1 MSNPDIPT
9 PFRGPPRSS
18 HLRQI
23 SNVSTKTISSLA
35 PHPSTQGDYSAAQ
48 DDSSN
53 SEAVQPKH
61 IERVCTLWVHEDNP
75 PREDVIMNFS
85 LFPKDSVRIGDLAE
99 IVALRPNSEI
109 RDFQDAIPKN
119 SKDAGT
125 NVSEGPTIG
134 VGGDRKRSP
143 SNALNLEEAINKPQQ
158 SKRYVFIAKDMSSEQ
173 RAGRPNLQIS
183 LAAHIA
189 NAFGFR
195 NKSLVVVSVVD
206 RCMNTASHVE
216 LTFKDL
222 YLSRSDMWR
231 LAISELSDKT
241 IYKGQKILFLG
252 TIKAYVRN
260 IFVRGQRVQSA
271 LFSANTK
278 PIFRSESARYIL
290 FIQMSRE
297 MWDFD
302 SEGTGQIMFNK
313 VVNGFLPELFKRWTR
328 MNARHLVS
336 IILFTRVEYEEETD
350 SWRVSDADGFGAKS
364 AIRPETAGKKSCRD
378 FFRVVITDMASGE
391 WTTILYQ
398 LKKEFKIFLRDIL
411 IQPSSCVSKPKDG
424 LDNWESDK
432 DSVRPE
438 YVIAGYPSAAI
449 HGNILEAINLASS
462 QFSHDYIDR
471 DLIRTGISIVVITPG
486 TGYFEVDYE
495 MLKMT
500 TETLVGNGIGID
512 LVCLSKMPL
521 HSVPLFKYRSPK
533 VQHSP
538 ETPANGQDGSP
549 PQIKYGSY
557 SSRTRL
563 SPSKI
568 SEFAASPGSSSNET
582 SKIEQEWS
590 YAVPHWI
597 DVSFWS
603 GGMSGSGLQQPGD
616 YRRGHVAAGGRRY
629 DRKAFV
635 PRCRMYEL
643 QMMGIMENEIS
654 NISIP
659 YLHEDPFYNPPPQT
673 FRVGAKLLN
682 SVASTNA
689 TSSEISTPT
698 GPRTLETSRGL
709 TPALAK
715 IERDIPHRENRDAY
729 KWMDEYDEWV
739 FRPLPSVRAA
749 IKEIRSKQAREEHQK
764 LSQQLQDDGPSVY
777 GTSISDQR
785 RIAPAGTAYFDRK
798 MKERR
803 PSPDRTSE
811 RKVSTS
817 SVASTNT
824 LKPLKLSRHISFG
837 LRGFGVGTPKATA
850 STELQTEH
858 EKPGSILTR
867 GFQTPS
873 IIAGSLKDS
882 QTSSPAKDGNTPA
895 NQAGSLRVGLSPVKE
910 PSHRIEDNDKSPSR
924 PIAIKSAVASL
935 EQAQHGRP
943 KSFVGSVFDVSTK
956 DRRESEK
963 IDVLQA
969 ASMTKQA
976 GPKIDIAA
984 AAPAAPPTLSPTS
997 ALAPWMTVLNPSNP
1011 GSSNEEMSSHFRRW
1025 QHVFPRPLRTSSVKW
1040 KSLCSPAAVP
1050 LTTEYFPTA
1059 EQLATEYHENPY
1071 SISQNDDDEPFENP
1085 MTREDL
1091 MRELISLRLSQGF
1104 QLVVGP
1110 AVATAMGKSSSKI
1123 VDVFHK
1129 GFMAH
1134 DGAMVFMSMG
1144 NHIHQLLCVE
1154 KGQDVE
1160 VKRFVRKP
1168 TMTAPGGAS
1177 RPVNYKAR
1185 IRPLMGD
1192 GYVPREIIFQPSLQ
1206 DYNWN
1211 YVDSFIA
1218 GHEEALT
1225 ENLRFWRARFVLI
1238 PVDQPAN
1245 ARRPLHSSNEDNEE
1259 EIRIEGIRR
1268 LSQMWQRHRYIS
1280 PEERQRHDS
1289 SSWSKKKDPNPLDII
1304 YRTRDPSE
1312 VIAAELDALQLLD
1325 SEPNAR
1331 RSQLFAESELF
1342 SRSNVGM
1349 QALALA
1355 IQGERGVKMQ
1365 DRRWHLR
1372 LHYNCFIGA
1381 ELTTWLQENFK
1392 DIDDRDEAVE
1402 FGNELMKN
1410 GLFQHVEKRHKFRD
1424 GNYFYQISSEFRNIR
1439 PESRGGGW
1447 FGTKRSDKSVPS
1459 TPMSETSR
1467 DSPRH
1472 DLSRSGSNDEY
1483 PTTDSGVATPRTG
1496 PNGKKLKI
1504 TLSKSM
1510 KYDVD
1515 HRRKSYRPE
1524 LVTLHYDR
1532 LHNPD
1537 NCYHIRADWMNVT
1550 AKLIEDAITQWAN
1563 LAEKYGLKLVE
1574 VPIAEA
1580 CEITATRPFRSP
1592 AVVRLAVTPPC
1603 KPPVHF
1609 FDTTSFG
1616 PHQHAD
1622 RYYYHKAIMRK
1633 FNFVLD
1639 LEAATNFTTDV
1650 EVEYSTG
1657 KPTYRYSQYIHCSGA
1672 VLAQITDEGGFILLA
1687 NRTHSNSTA
1696 AAREQTRADHHTD
1709 RHPAGNWGFTA
1720 PSNPISSRTTNSDGL
1735 SNHSTPAAA
1744 RPTPDIITGMSSAYA
1759 TPQRILQDFSAFCN
1773 DSKALCS
1780 FYDEVCARAT
1790 SPGHSLSSIPTLD
1803 MSLTSSGTPLS
1814 LVRGESPSPVLGMSG
1829 SGPGSTT
1836 AGVLGRE
1843 GREGSGSTQGSRGS
1857 MAEAP
1862 PG

>member
-1 MSNPDIPT
+1 MSNPDTPS

-23 SNVSTKTISSLA
+23 SNISTRTISSLA
-35 PHPSTQGDYSAAQ
+35 PNPSAQGDYSVPR
-48 DDSSN
+48 DNLSN
-53 SEAVQPKH
+53 CDTVQPKH
-61 IERVCTLWVHEDNP
+61 IERICQLWVHEDNP
-75 PREDVIMNFS
+75 PREDVIINFGF
-85 LFPKDSVRIGDLAE
+85 FPKGSLRAGDLAE
-99 IVALRPNSEI
+99 IVALKPNSDI
-109 RDFQDAIPKN
+109 RDFQDVAPKN
-119 SKDAGT
+119 AKDAGT
-125 NVSEGPTIG
+125 NMSEGPTTG
-134 VGGDRKRSP
+134 VCTERRRSP
-143 SNALNLEEAINKPQQ
+143 SNALNLEEVMSKSQQ
-158 SKRYVFIAKDMSSEQ
+158 SKRYVFIAKDMGNEQ
-173 RAGRPNLQIS
+173 KARQPNLQIS

-195 NKSLVVVSVVD
+195 NKQLVVVSLVD
-206 RCMNTASHVE
+206 ECMNSASHVE

-241 IYKGQKILFLG
+241 VYKGQKVLFLG
-252 TIKAYVRN
+252 TIKALVKN

-278 PIFRSESARYIL
+278 PIFRSESARYFL

-328 MNARHLVS
+328 IGARHLVS
-336 IILFTRVEYEEETD
+336 IILFTRVEYEEGTG
-350 SWRVSDADGFGAKS
+350 SWGMGSADAFGGKPG
-364 AIRPETAGKKSCRD
+364 IRLETADKKPYRD
-378 FFRVVITDMASGE
+378 FFRVVITEMASGE

-398 LKKEFKIFLRDIL
+398 LRREFTVFLRDIL
-411 IQPSSCVSKPKDG
+411 IQPSPCVIRPKDG
-424 LDNWESDK
+424 LGNQESNN
-432 DSVRPE
+432 DSIRPE
-438 YVIAGYPSAAI
+438 HVIAGYPSAAI

-462 QFSHDYIDR
+462 QFSHDFIDR
-471 DLIRTGISIVVITPG
+471 DLIRTGVSMVVITPG

-500 TETLVGNGIGID
+500 TEALVGNGIGID

-521 HSVPLFKYRSPK
+521 HSVPLFKYRSPRI
-533 VQHSP
+533 QFSP
-538 ETPANGQDGSP
+538 GTPANSQEADIASP
-549 PQIKYGSY
+549 LPLKYGSY
-557 SSRTRL
+557 SSRMNL
-563 SPSKI
+563 SPSKL
-568 SEFAASPGSSSNET
+568 SEFATSPGSSSNTT
-582 SKIEQEWS
+582 SKTEQEWS

-603 GGMSGSGLQQPGD
+603 GGTSSLGLYQPQD
-616 YRRGHVAAGGRRY
+616 HHREHATAREGRC

-659 YLHEDPFYNPPPQT
+659 LLHEDPFYNAPAQMP
-673 FRVGAKLLN
+673 RIGAKHLA
-682 SVASTNA
+682 SVVSTNT
-689 TSSEISTPT
+689 TSSGLSTPT
-698 GPRTLETSRGL
+698 GPKTLSTVMSL
-709 TPALAK
+709 SPPLAK
-715 IERDIPHRENRDAY
+715 TERDIHHRDNRDAY
-729 KWMDEYDEWV
+729 KWMDDYDEWV
-739 FRPLPSVRAA
+739 FRPLPSVQAA
-749 IKEIRSKQAREEHQK
+749 IKEIKSRQAREEHEK
-764 LSQQLQDDGPSVY
+764 LSQQLQDDGPLVF
-777 GTSISDQR
+777 GTSVGDQR
-785 RIAPAGTAYFDRK
+785 RNAPAGTAYFDRK

-803 PSPDRTSE
+803 SSPNRASE
-811 RKVSTS
+811 RKASTS
-817 SVASTNT
+817 SIASTST
-824 LKPLKLSRHISFG
+824 LKPPKLSRHINFG
-837 LRGFGVGTPKATA
+837 LRGFGIGTPKATA

-882 QTSSPAKDGNTPA
+882 QALPSAKNGSTSPGR
-895 NQAGSLRVGLSPVKE
+895 AGSLRSGLAPVKE
-910 PSHRIEDNDKSPSR
+910 SNGRIDDNDKSPSR
-924 PIAIKSAVASL
+924 PITIKSAVTSL
-935 EQAQHGRP
+935 EQAQHGRA
-943 KSFVGSVFDVSTK
+943 KSFVGSVFDVTS
-956 DRRESEK
+956 RRELEK

-984 AAPAAPPTLSPTS
+984 TAPTVPPTLSPTS

-1011 GSSNEEMSSHFRRW
+1011 KSSNEETSSHFKQW

-1059 EQLATEYHENPY
+1059 EQLAMEYHESPY
-1071 SISQNDDDEPFENP
+1071 SISQNDDDEPFESLK
-1085 MTREDL
+1085 TREDL
-1091 MRELISLRLSQGF
+1091 MRELISIRLSQGF

-1110 AVATAMGKSSSKI
+1110 AVAAAMGKSSSKI

-1144 NHIHQLLCVE
+1144 NHIHQLLCIE

-1160 VKRFVRKP
+1160 IKRFVRKP
-1168 TMTAPGGAS
+1168 TVATSGS
-1177 RPVNYKAR
+1177 TSLPVNYNAR
-1185 IRPLMGD
+1185 IRPLMGKE
-1192 GYVPREIIFQPSLQ
+1192 YVSREITFQPSLL

-1218 GHEEALT
+1218 GYEDTLT

-1245 ARRPLHSSNEDNEE
+1245 ARRPLHSSIEDNEE
-1259 EIRIEGIRR
+1259 EIRLEGIRR
-1268 LSQMWQRHRYIS
+1268 LSQMWQRHRHIP

-1342 SRSNVGM
+1342 SKSSVSM
-1349 QALALA
+1349 PALAQA
-1355 IQGERGVKMQ
+1355 IQGEKGVKML

-1372 LHYNCFIGA
+1372 LHYNCFIGV

-1392 DIDDRDEAVE
+1392 DIEDREQAVE
-1402 FGNELMKN
+1402 FGDELMGK
-1410 GLFQHVEKRHKFRD
+1410 GLFQHVARRHKFRD
-1424 GNYFYQISSEFRNIR
+1424 GNYFYQISSEFRTVR

-1447 FGTKRSDKSVPS
+1447 FTKRSDKSIPS
-1459 TPMSETSR
+1459 TPMSET
-1467 DSPRH
+1467 PRH
-1472 DLSRSGSNDEY
+1472 DLSRSSSNDDSSA
-1483 PTTDSGVATPRTG
+1483 TDSGVATPKTG

-1504 TLSKSM
+1504 TLSKTI

-1537 NCYHIRADWMNVT
+1537 NCYHIRIDWMNVT

-1580 CEITATRPFRSP
+1580 CEITTTHPFRAP
-1592 AVVRLAVTPPC
+1592 AEVALAIPPPC
-1603 KPPVHF
+1603 KPPVHY
-1609 FDTTSFG
+1609 FDTTSFS
-1616 PHQHAD
+1616 PHHHTD
-1622 RYYYHKAIMRK
+1622 HYYYHKAIMRK

-1639 LEAATNFTTDV
+1639 LEAASNFTTDV
-1650 EVEYSTG
+1650 DVEYSTG
-1657 KPTYRYSQYIHCSGA
+1657 KPTYRYSQYIHRSGT
-1672 VLAQITDEGGFILLA
+1672 VLAQITDDNSFILLA
-1687 NRTHSNSTA
+1687 NRIYNSRTVL
-1696 AAREQTRADHHTD
+1696 AREQSRAERTDHHTD
-1709 RHPAGNWGFTA
+1709 RYSAGNWNFTTS
-1720 PSNPISSRTTNSDGL
+1720 PNPTGSRGAANSDGV
-1735 SNHSTPAAA
+1735 SSYSTPTVRVA
-1744 RPTPDIITGMSSAYA
+1744 PDITGMGSAYA
-1759 TPQRILQDFSAFCN
+1759 TPQRILQDFSTFCN
-1773 DSKALCS
+1773 DPKALAA
-1780 FYDEVCARAT
+1780 FYDDVRTRAI
-1790 SPGHSLSSIPTLD
+1790 SPGHSLSGIPTPDASVPNLA
-1803 MSLTSSGTPLS
+1803 MPLN
-1814 LVRGESPSPVLGMSG
+1814 LKREESPSPVPGHSA
-1829 SGPGSTT
+1829 PGS
-1836 AGVLGRE
+1836 AVVGRE
-1843 GREGSGSTQGSRGS
+1843 GREGSGSTQGSRRS
-1857 MAEAP
+1857 TTEALP
-1862 PG
+1862 E